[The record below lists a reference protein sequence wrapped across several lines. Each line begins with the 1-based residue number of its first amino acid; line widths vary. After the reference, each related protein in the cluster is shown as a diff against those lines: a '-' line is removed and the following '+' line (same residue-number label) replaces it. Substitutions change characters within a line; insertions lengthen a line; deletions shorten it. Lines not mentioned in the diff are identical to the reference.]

1 MVFEVITWFLSL
13 LIYDLKFKITRKTGT
28 DAVVRCAPAIPRS
41 ALVKYFTV
49 ALRRVNVISTP
60 RPACATPAQFTMNMG

>member
-1 MVFEVITWFLSL
+1 MTWFLSL

-28 DAVVRCAPAIPRS
+28 DAIVRCAPVTPRS
-41 ALVKYFTV
+41 ALVKFFTV

-60 RPACATPAQFTMNMG
+60 RLACVTPARFTMNMG